1 MSRDKKEVTILY
13 RGGKSG
19 FECKEEK
26 CLALGQRTGT
36 PWAEGAAWG
45 RGALW
50 GSEWLNRAGEH
61 TATSKNGPREEASA
75 RSMRALTTLPKN
87 LDSIHQSVGKLED
100 F

>member
-50 GSEWLNRAGEH
+50 GSEC
-61 TATSKNGPREEASA
+61 
-75 RSMRALTTLPKN
+75 
-87 LDSIHQSVGKLED
+87 
-100 F
+100 